1 MVSGFTLLFLSSSP
15 CMVCF
20 GSLFSP
26 LRMCLLEIKLQWSYL
41 DFHLFYVHVSVILEI
56 VLVFVLTMSI

>member
-1 MVSGFTLLFLSSSP
+1 
-15 CMVCF
+15 MVCF